1 LSVCPQDANPRTRR
15 DHPERDVKDETP
27 DRVETDSRDPPTPR
41 TPAEAWPLLKGA
53 VEPILERN
61 EEARTAFEA
70 LRKRGLTEEAARE
83 EIARV
88 LLAVMFHVGAGSE
101 MLARAGGG
109 AGLRSAAFQRLAAG
123 ETARQ
128 IFESGPDEDG

>member
-1 LSVCPQDANPRTRR
+1 MT
-15 DHPERDVKDETP
+15 DETP
-27 DRVETDSRDPPTPR
+27 DRPETDAREGPTPR
-41 TPAEAWPLLKGA
+41 TPAEAWPLLKDA

-61 EEARTAFEA
+61 EEARRAFEA
-70 LRKRGLTEEAARE
+70 LRGRGLTEEAARE

-101 MLARAGGG
+101 MLGRAGGG
-109 AGLRSAAFQRLAAG
+109 PGLRSEAFRRLAAG

-128 IFESGPDEDG
+128 IFESGRGADG

>member
-1 LSVCPQDANPRTRR
+1 M
-15 DHPERDVKDETP
+15 KDETP
-27 DRVETDSRDPPTPR
+27 DREETDGRETPTPK

-70 LRKRGLTEEAARE
+70 LRKRGLTDEAARE

-101 MLARAGGG
+101 QLRSAGGG
-109 AGLRSAAFQRLAAG
+109 SGLRSAAFRRLAAG

>member
-1 LSVCPQDANPRTRR
+1 M
-15 DHPERDVKDETP
+15 KDETRDRP
-27 DRVETDSRDPPTPR
+27 DTGAPEGSTPR

-61 EEARTAFEA
+61 EEARAAFEA
-70 LRKRGLTEEAARE
+70 LRNRGLTEESARE

-88 LLAVMFHVGAGSE
+88 LLAVMFHVGARSE
-101 MLARAGGG
+101 MLRRAGGG
-109 AGLRSAAFQRLAAG
+109 SGLRAAAFRRLAAG

-128 IFESGPDEDG
+128 IFESGPEDCA